1 MICSRRAARRRFLST
16 TLALGAALR
25 FSTGARAALP
35 GKSTGL
41 CRLDPEQEEG
51 PFYLDEHLFRSDIT
65 EGKAGIPLVLNIA
78 VIDQHRCAPLAN
90 ATVDIWQCDALGLYS
105 GFTKL
110 GMVPVGGPG
119 APGAPPFGPPPAGT
133 DFAQRGAP
141 PEGPPPGLPP
151 DMPPGPPPGSKPTD
165 RLTFLRGIQRTDDR
179 GNVMFHTILP
189 GCSMGRTNHIHF
201 KVRVAGAGQG
211 REHVAHTG
219 QIFFPEPLTA
229 ALMGLEPYRHH
240 RIPRTTQAEDP
251 VFTGQHGAGAIARVQ
266 ALTGSDYAK
275 GLRADVIAVVDPNA
289 TPPAVDR
296 SVKG

>member
-1 MICSRRAARRRFLST
+1 MICKRRVARRRFLST

-35 GKSTGL
+35 EQGTGL
-41 CRLDPEQEEG
+41 CRLDPQQEEG

-78 VIDQHRCAPLAN
+78 VIDEHRCAPLAN

-105 GFTKL
+105 GFTQQ
-110 GMVPVGGPG
+110 GMEPVGGPG
-119 APGAPPFGPPPAGT
+119 GAGGPGMA
-133 DFAQRGAP
+133 
-141 PEGPPPGLPP
+141 
-151 DMPPGPPPGSKPTD
+151 PPGPPPDGPPPVLPTGLPPGPPPSSKPTD
-165 RLTFLRGIQRTDDR
+165 RLTFLRGIQRTDGR
-179 GNVMFHTILP
+179 GNVTFHTILP
-189 GCSMGRTNHIHF
+189 GCYMGRTNHVHF

-211 REHVAHTG
+211 GEHVAHTG

-229 ALMGLEPYRHH
+229 ALMRFEPYRQH

-251 VFTGQHGAGAIARVQ
+251 VFTREHGSGAIARTR
-266 ALTGSDYAK
+266 ALTGSAYAK
-275 GLRADVIAVVDPNA
+275 GLRADVIAVVNPEA

-296 SVKG
+296 STQG